1 MDMQASHRVAEFLR
15 HRLAVLGLDA
25 VEMAGHQSRLD
36 PQLCA
41 QLVAGTATLPLE
53 HLAEIAAAVK
63 ADPLDLLRHYLRDT
77 APEALAAIEP
87 RLDDAITADELQL
100 VRAFR
105 RFAGGPYLVSQ
116 TPEQTTRL
124 RQWLESLQQQ
134 PFNRTH

>member
-1 MDMQASHRVAEFLR
+1 MDKQTSPRVAEFLR
-15 HRLAVLGLDA
+15 HRLAVIGLNA
-25 VEMAGHQSRLD
+25 EEMADRAPRLD

-53 HLAEIAAAVK
+53 HLAPIAAAVQ
-63 ADPLDLLRHYLRDT
+63 ADPLELLRHCLSDM

-116 TPEQTTRL
+116 TTEQTARM
-124 RQWLESLQQQ
+124 RQWLESLQQH
-134 PFNRTH
+134 PFHRTH